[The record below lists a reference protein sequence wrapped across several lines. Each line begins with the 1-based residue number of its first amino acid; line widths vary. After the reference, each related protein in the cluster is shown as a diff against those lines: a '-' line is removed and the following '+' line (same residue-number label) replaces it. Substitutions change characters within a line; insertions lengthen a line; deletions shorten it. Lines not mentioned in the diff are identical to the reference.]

1 MARIAASCTFS
12 GAGKSGCPMQK
23 LMMSLP
29 ERASAFTS
37 ASTTKAFSVPRLAAL
52 RLIPGMGGFRRK
64 SLLCRP
70 MLINCVAYE
79 EGRKLAD
86 IDKRDIR
93 NYLQRPGCFVWV
105 ALRDAT
111 EEELAEMQ
119 DEFELHPLAVED
131 ARHGHQRPKIEEYGD
146 LLFVVVNTV
155 EVVGDELRL
164 GEVDIFVGRNYVLS
178 VRQHSEQG
186 FLGVRARAEL
196 VPDLLRNGAG
206 YVLYALMDAVVDRYF
221 PVLDAVETEL
231 EGIEHQLFSA
241 KDPRAN
247 IESLYYVKQKLTT
260 LKHVTGPLLEYS
272 GKLFGGRVPQVCA
285 GLGEYFRDVYDHL
298 IRLNQSI
305 DTSRDTVT
313 TAIQVNLALVQIS
326 DNEVTKRL
334 AAYGALVAIPTM
346 IVGIYGMNFEHMPE
360 LKWTYGY
367 PLVMGLMV
375 ALDLY
380 LFSRFRKA
388 DWL

>member
-1 MARIAASCTFS
+1 
-12 GAGKSGCPMQK
+12 
-23 LMMSLP
+23 
-29 ERASAFTS
+29 
-37 ASTTKAFSVPRLAAL
+37 
-52 RLIPGMGGFRRK
+52 
-64 SLLCRP
+64 

-111 EEELAEMQ
+111 EDELTGMQEEF
-119 DEFELHPLAVED
+119 DLHPLAVED

-155 EVVGDELRL
+155 EVVGDDLKI

-186 FLGVRARAEL
+186 FLGVRARAERE
-196 VPDLLRNGAG
+196 PELLRNGSG

-231 EGIEHQLFSA
+231 ETIEHQLFQA
-241 KDPRAN
+241 RDPRAS
-247 IESLYYVKQKLTT
+247 IESRYYVKQKLTT
-260 LKHVTGPLLEYS
+260 LKHATGPMLEYS
-272 GKLFGGRVPQVCA
+272 GRLFGGRVPQVCA

-298 IRLNQSI
+298 VRVNQSI
-305 DTSRDTVT
+305 DSARDTVS
-313 TAIQVNLALVQIS
+313 TAIQVNLGLVQIG
-326 DNEVTKRL
+326 DTEITKRL
-334 AAYGALVAIPTM
+334 AAYAALVAVPTM

-360 LKWTYGY
+360 LKWSYGY
-367 PLVMGLMV
+367 PLVVGVMAAIDAV
-375 ALDLY
+375 
-380 LFSRFRKA
+380 LFWRFRKA
-388 DWL
+388 GWL